1 MAMHG
6 AAGPSKGKVKLR
18 EEWRW
23 HSCAPSGIGEAKRRN
38 AQQRRGVAML
48 GKGNDSQ
55 RFETLRNEIKRRIH
69 NENKSCSRG
78 ND

>member
-23 HSCAPSGIGEAKRRN
+23 HSYAPNGIG
-38 AQQRRGVAML
+38 
-48 GKGNDSQ
+48 
-55 RFETLRNEIKRRIH
+55 TLRKATEVHIGASLSSGNE
-69 NENKSCSRG
+69 
-78 ND
+78 